1 MAESESSIKKAVTV
15 IHSAFTIAWLTFS
28 TCMSGIMV
36 IVFSLFNNRLIYWV
50 AKFWA
55 ANLLFSAGIRVRT
68 YGLDKLQKGEQYVF
82 VANHQSVYDIPALYF
97 TLPFRISFLTKKELY
112 SIPFFGRV
120 LYSSGNIC
128 IDRSNAR
135 KARESITSAVKRLK
149 SQKASLVLFPEG
161 TRSPDGKI
169 GVFKS
174 ASFALALEA
183 RIKVVPIYISGSFQ
197 ILRKNSLLVRP
208 GTILCKIADP
218 IEISNMRDITKSQLS
233 ERTRTVL
240 VEMQE
245 KRTHSNL

>member
-1 MAESESSIKKAVTV
+1 MAESESSIKKAVII
-15 IHSAFTIAWLTFS
+15 IHSSFAIACLAFN
-28 TCMSGIMV
+28 TCISGIMV
-36 IVFSLFNNRLIYWV
+36 IVFFLFKSRLIYWIS
-50 AKFWA
+50 KFWA
-55 ANLLFSAGIRVRT
+55 ANLLFSSGIRVRT

-97 TLPFRISFLTKKELY
+97 ILPFRISFLTKKELY
-112 SIPFFGRV
+112 SIPFLGRV

-149 SQKASLVLFPEG
+149 SQKASVVLFPEG
-161 TRSPDGKI
+161 TRSPDGEMRD
-169 GVFKS
+169 FKS

-197 ILRKNSLLVRP
+197 ILRKKSLLIRP
-208 GTILCKIADP
+208 GTILCKVADP
-218 IEISNMRDITKSQLS
+218 IEIPNITKSQLS

-245 KRTHSNL
+245 KYTANS